1 MTINV
6 LSEVTR
12 ISEKIIR
19 TRRDIHQNPELGF
32 QEFRTADLIAK
43 RLENLGLTVKTG
55 VGKTGVTGVLT
66 GSGEGASIAL
76 RADMDALPMQETG
89 DLPYKSLNN
98 GVMHACGHDGHVAML
113 LGAAEILSAEKE
125 TLSGSITFIFQPA
138 EEGDGGAQY
147 MIKDGV
153 LDGIDEIYGIHLWNY
168 QRYGTIGIKPGAIL
182 ASADIFN
189 LTLRGK
195 GGHGAAP
202 QGAQDTI
209 VAAAHLIT
217 AFQTIVSRNTNP
229 LESTVV
235 SVGTI
240 RGGHNFNI
248 IADEV
253 KLTGTTRAYEESNR
267 LMIKE
272 RMREIISGIER
283 TFGVTIEL
291 DYQDGYPPT
300 INDEK
305 ITKHVIKSAG
315 KIVGDKAGYPFMS
328 MGGEDFAYYGM
339 RIPAC
344 FFFIGSAP
352 DDDDLMSVPHHCSH
366 FNINEDALLV
376 GTSALVQIVR
386 DRLGPSVE

>member
-1 MTINV
+1 MTIHI
-6 LSEVTR
+6 LPEVQAQ
-12 ISEKIIR
+12 SEKIIR

-32 QEFRTADLIAK
+32 QEFETSALIAK
-43 RLENLGLTVKTG
+43 RLTELGLSVKTG
-55 VGKTGVTGVLT
+55 VGKTGVTGTFL
-66 GSGEGASIAL
+66 GGKAGPSIAI
-76 RADMDALPMQETG
+76 RAYMDALPMQETG
-89 DLPYKSLNN
+89 DLPFKSQNN

-113 LGAAEILSAEKE
+113 LGAAEILYAERKQ
-125 TLSGSITFIFQPA
+125 LSGSITFIFQPA

-147 MIKDGV
+147 MIADGV
-153 LDGIDEIYGIHLWNY
+153 LEGIDEIYGTHLWNY
-168 QRYGTIGIKPGAIL
+168 QKYGTIGVKSGAIL

-189 LTLRGK
+189 LTIRGK

-240 RGGHNFNI
+240 HGGHNFNI

-253 KLTGTTRAYEESNR
+253 KLSGTTRAYEESNR
-267 LMIKE
+267 LMIKR
-272 RMREIISGIER
+272 RMQEIIKGTET
-283 TFGVTIEL
+283 TFGVSIEL

-300 INDEK
+300 INDE
-305 ITKHVIKSAG
+305 TLTDRVFSAAQ
-315 KIVGDKAGYPFMS
+315 KIVGDGAGYPFMS

-339 RIPAC
+339 KIPAC
-344 FFFIGSAP
+344 FFFVGSAP
-352 DDDDLMSVPHHCSH
+352 DDNDLMSVPHHCSH
-366 FNINEDALLV
+366 FNIHDNALLV
-376 GTSALVQIVR
+376 GTSALVQIAR
-386 DRLGPSVE
+386 DRLS